1 MSIKSLN
8 KSIKRLIKSIKR
20 LIKSIKRSISQLK
33 DPKSQ
38 DISKSEI
45 YGLFWSLGLHLT
57 IFDPFWI
64 SFGSLSIEFNFLMKL
79 RSNSDDGFRSK
90 KSIKRGFKSNSKQI
104 LGLSRFNCLSLTCS
118 NHNSFNKYLKCD

>member
-1 MSIKSLN
+1 MRI
-8 KSIKRLIKSIKR
+8 LIKSIKR

-57 IFDPFWI
+57 IFDPFWV
-64 SFGSLSIEFNFLMKL
+64 SFGSLSIEFNFFGWNWEAIQTMDSDRKSQLKGD
-79 RSNSDDGFRSK
+79 SNP
-90 KSIKRGFKSNSKQI
+90 IP
-104 LGLSRFNCLSLTCS
+104 
-118 NHNSFNKYLKCD
+118 NKF